1 MFKITKQ
8 AAEQILDSVDKSDHD
23 GSPLRIAAR
32 QENINLAGGRLDD
45 GSIEY
50 TMGFD
55 AHREGDTQIVSE
67 GVDLIFDE
75 TTKGLLQGATMD
87 FVEYEPG
94 DFRFIFLNPN
104 DPHFVPPQENDAG

>member
-1 MFKITKQ
+1 MFKITKR
-8 AAEQILDSVDKSDHD
+8 AAEQIIDSAEKSDMD

-32 QENINLAGGRLDD
+32 QAED

-55 AHREGDTQIVSE
+55 AHRDGDTQIVSE
-67 GVDLIFDE
+67 GVDIIFDDAS
-75 TTKGLLQGATMD
+75 KGLLQGATMD
-87 FVEYEPG
+87 FVEYEAG

-104 DPHFVPPQENDAG
+104 DPHFVPPEESQGH